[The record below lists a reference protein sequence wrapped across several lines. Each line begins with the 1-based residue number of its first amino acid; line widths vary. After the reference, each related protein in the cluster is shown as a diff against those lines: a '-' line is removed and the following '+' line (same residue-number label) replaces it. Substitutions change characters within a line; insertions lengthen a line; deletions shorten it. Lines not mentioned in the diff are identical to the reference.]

1 VVSRLAGVR
10 RLALAVLVGA
20 VAAMPAQAGTG
31 ARFSVSTVAWAPG
44 RSIVFGR
51 ADRSQTSVGTFVLT
65 RSGARRLTYGRASD
79 PTWSPRG
86 DQVVVNYGGAIASVG
101 PDGSGLRVLR
111 RNAAWPHWSPDGRW
125 IAFYYVDREAVGI
138 MRPDGSGARQ
148 VGVMRGDSPAPMAWS
163 PDSRELV
170 FGSSD
175 RGLWVTAIDGSS
187 RQRRRRACP
196 DWGPRG
202 ELAYRVRGK
211 VILVFAGGRRR
222 TFVLPICPS
231 WSPNGRRIV
240 ASAPG
245 RLPIVVDVR
254 TGRRARIVAPAVDS
268 DFEPQTAW
276 SPDGTRLAFLWPA
289 GRAIAVYVVSA
300 RGGRARPV
308 A

>member
-1 VVSRLAGVR
+1 MVSTLAGVR
-10 RLALAVLVGA
+10 RLALAILVGTVVA
-20 VAAMPAQAGTG
+20 VPAEGAPV

-44 RSIVFGR
+44 PSIVFGR

-65 RSGARRLTYGRASD
+65 RGGARRLTYGRGSD
-79 PTWSPRG
+79 PTWSPSG
-86 DQVVVNYGGAIASVG
+86 DQVAVNYDGAIASVR
-101 PDGSGLRVLR
+101 PDGSGLRILR

-175 RGLWVTAIDGSS
+175 RGLWVAPIDGSS

-196 DWGPRG
+196 EWGPRG

-211 VILVFAGGRRR
+211 VIVVFAGGKRRA
-222 TFVLPICPS
+222 FVLPACPS
-231 WSPNGRRIV
+231 WSPDGRRV
-240 ASAPG
+240 VTRTPG

-254 TGRRARIVAPAVDS
+254 TGRRARILAPAVDS

-276 SPDGTRLAFLWPA
+276 SPDGRRLVFLWPA
-289 GRAIAVYVVSA
+289 GRVIAIYVVSA